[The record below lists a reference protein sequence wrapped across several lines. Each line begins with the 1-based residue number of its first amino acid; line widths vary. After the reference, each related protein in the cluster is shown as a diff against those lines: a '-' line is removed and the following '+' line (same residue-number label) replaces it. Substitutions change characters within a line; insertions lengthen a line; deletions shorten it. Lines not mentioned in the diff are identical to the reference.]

1 MVSLPAKNSNKNEF
15 MKVETVTENYESTI
29 EDFGVYETGLK
40 EEIICEFDSDDV
52 VNDPNYF
59 DQV

>member
-1 MVSLPAKNSNKNEF
+1 

-29 EDFGVYETGLK
+29 EDFGAYETGLK